1 MDGFKSLLASKT
13 FWGAF
18 VAIVGGVLS
27 AFGYSV
33 APEDLQKIVEGI
45 GHIATFA
52 GALGSIYG
60 CVVASK
66 QIG

>member
-1 MDGFKSLLASKT
+1 MDGFKSLLSSKT

-18 VAIVGGVLS
+18 VAIIGGVLS
-27 AFGYSV
+27 AFGYTV
-33 APEDLQKIVEGI
+33 APEDMQKVVEGI

-52 GALGSIYG
+52 GALGAIHG
-60 CVVASK
+60 RVVASK